1 MGSSHSGFI
10 SSWGRFRLLERV
22 YALLRDVTYWDFIDV
37 ILVSVFFYYIL
48 LLIKGTRALQIL
60 QGIGAL
66 LLLQGLAYIARL
78 QTLSYILNGI
88 LVSTLVALP
97 VVFQPELR
105 RALTRL
111 GQRGLISSNGISEI
125 RQEELK
131 RIIDEIALAAYN
143 LSTTRFGALIVLEQ
157 ETGLQEVVETGQI
170 VDGFISAK
178 LLQTIFRPKTPLHDG
193 AVVIRDGRLLAGACY
208 LPLTD
213 SVVDSRFGTRHRAA
227 IGITEQSDAIV
238 VVVSEET
245 GEIRIAKD
253 GAFSQPMIEEAQVR
267 KALARELMSEWNKEK
282 QRRFTT
288 FNLFRTIGDAIGGD
302 D

>member
-1 MGSSHSGFI
+1 MES
-10 SSWGRFRLLERV
+10 L
-22 YALLRDVTYWDFIDV
+22 YAFLQSLSFWDAVDVL
-37 ILVSVFFYYIL
+37 LVSVFFYYVL
-48 LLIKGTRALQIL
+48 LLTKSTRALQIL
-60 QGIGAL
+60 QGLLAL
-66 LLLQGLAYIARL
+66 LVLQGLAYFAQL

-88 LVSTLVALP
+88 LVSTMVALP

-111 GQRGLISSNGISEI
+111 GQQGLIGSTAIKEI
-125 RQEELK
+125 GQEEFTH
-131 RIIDEIALAAYN
+131 IIDEIAFAAFN

-157 ETGLQEVVETGQI
+157 ETGLQEVIETGQT
-170 VDGFISAK
+170 VNGVLSAK

-193 AVVIRDGRLLAGACY
+193 AVIVRGSVIVAAACY

-253 GAFSQPMIEEAQVR
+253 GTFSQPMTEEAQVR
-267 KALARELMSEWNKEK
+267 KALTRELMAEINKERK
-282 QRRFTT
+282 KRFTGLSLWRP
-288 FNLFRTIGDAIGGD
+288 FGGNE
-302 D
+302 